1 MSFSLFCLSPV
12 LYLGINFSQTS
23 FSPISPTSPNPLPLK
38 CTTGNCAN
46 ALHQVKEGAGTRYA
60 LSGSTGGKRIGEN
73 KRREYCRPN
82 MKSWEKEKKQYNLNS
97 YFVKK
102 KKNYKKNCK
111 TTAETFYA
119 LNRSLW
125 ILLPQPVL

>member
-73 KRREYCRPN
+73 KRRETPGFNQCL
-82 MKSWEKEKKQYNLNS
+82 KSVGRDNPKTPPERTLETLAGLGFA
-97 YFVKK
+97 FV
-102 KKNYKKNCK
+102 
-111 TTAETFYA
+111 TGIRADSR
-119 LNRSLW
+119 RSRAPSDLSFC
-125 ILLPQPVL
+125 